1 MSQDDQL
8 YDVTDEIWVV
18 RRPPIVW
25 QKDPKI
31 EHKQYCLCGD
41 LTFGQAGCLVCCT
54 YAIARFAGY
63 KGKLT
68 EFAHKID
75 VAGAFRGGLLSNP
88 AAVSA
93 VVPEMKWHTRP
104 KYAGRYGSYINWRK
118 EPAELEVLV
127 SVLEDQPV
135 IVEVDFQPRTFQVEQ
150 HFVVAYHYVP
160 LANDSGIE
168 DDLRVM
174 DPWTGT
180 YTSLL
185 TYFNP
190 QWLYDGSMKSGVT
203 KVQRAIQGLRV
214 WEVLE

>member
-1 MSQDDQL
+1 MNQEYAPYEFGPDCGSL
-8 YDVTDEIWVV
+8 I
-18 RRPPIVW
+18 PPPTVW
-25 QKDPKI
+25 QRNPAFRDK
-31 EHKQYCLCGD
+31 HYCLHSN

-63 KGKLT
+63 KGGLT

-93 VVPEMKWHTRP
+93 VVPEMRWHTQPRF
-104 KYAGRYGSYINWRK
+104 AGRYGSFITWRK
-118 EPAELEVLV
+118 EPANLEVLA

-135 IVEVDFQPRTFQVEQ
+135 IIEVDFRPHTFHVDQ
-150 HFVVAYHYVP
+150 HFVVAYYYAP
-160 LANDSGIE
+160 PSREGDIE

-180 YTSLL
+180 YTSIL

-190 QWLYDGSMKSGVT
+190 QWVYDLLSGSGMT
-203 KVQRAIQGLRV
+203 KVQRTVHGARV

>member
-1 MSQDDQL
+1 VSQDDKS
-8 YDVTDEIWVV
+8 YEVKDEMWIIA
-18 RRPPIVW
+18 RPPIVW

-31 EHKQYCLCGD
+31 EHKQYCLDSD

-93 VVPEMKWHTRP
+93 VVPEMKWHARP
-104 KYAGRYGSYINWRK
+104 KYASKYGSFIDWHK
-118 EPAELEVLV
+118 KPAELGVLV
-127 SVLEDQPV
+127 SVLEDQPL
-135 IVEVDFQPRTFQVEQ
+135 IVEVDFRPQTFQVEQ
-150 HFVVAYHYVP
+150 HFVVAYHYTRI
-160 LANDSGIE
+160 LESRTIE

>member
-1 MSQDDQL
+1 MAYERAPYEYTDDG
-8 YDVTDEIWVV
+8 EIVP
-18 RRPPIVW
+18 RPPIVW

-63 KGKLT
+63 KGELT
-68 EFAHKID
+68 KFAHKID

-104 KYAGRYGSYINWRK
+104 KYAGRYGSFIDWHK
-118 EPAELEVLV
+118 KPAELEVLA
-127 SVLEDQPV
+127 SVLEDRPV
-135 IVEVDFQPRTFQVEQ
+135 IIEVDFRPQTFQVEQ
-150 HFVVAYHYVP
+150 HFVVAYRYVP
-160 LANDSGIE
+160 FASERGIE

-190 QWLYDGSMKSGVT
+190 QWLYDGSMGSNVT

>member
-1 MSQDDQL
+1 MYENEGS
-8 YDVTDEIWVV
+8 YDITDEILVV
-18 RRPPIVW
+18 HRPPIVW
-25 QKDPKI
+25 QRDPAI

-54 YAIARFAGY
+54 YAIARLAGY
-63 KGKLT
+63 RGKLT

-93 VVPEMKWHTRP
+93 VVPEMRWHTRP
-104 KYAGRYGSYINWRK
+104 RFAGRYGSFIDWRK
-118 EPAELEVLV
+118 KPADLRVLA

-135 IVEVDFQPRTFQVEQ
+135 IIEVDFRPQTFHVDQ
-150 HFVVAYHYVP
+150 HFVVAYYYTF
-160 LANDSGIE
+160 NDRGGRLV

-180 YTSLL
+180 YTSIL
-185 TYFNP
+185 TYFDP
-190 QWLYDGSMKSGVT
+190 QWLYDGSMGTGVT
-203 KVQRAIQGLRV
+203 KVQRTVHGLRV